1 MEANLVKRAGID
13 YTDIPAGQLHGV
25 GIRRLPGNLAAMAQ
39 GYFAARETLRRFQ
52 PHVLFFTGGYVA
64 VPMALAGRK
73 IPSLLYVPDIEPGLA
88 LKSLSRFARAIA
100 VSAEDSR
107 AYFPG
112 RAAVTVT
119 GYPVRP
125 DLAAWDR
132 RAAQDALRLSP
143 ELPTL
148 LVFGGSKG
156 SRSINNALMT
166 ILPELLAGMQVIHV
180 SGELDWPAVQA
191 NRHSLAQTLA
201 ATGNEALLD
210 ARYRPYPYLHAEM
223 GAAFAA
229 ADLAVCRAGASTLG
243 ELPAYGLPAI
253 LVPYPHAWRYQYV
266 NAEYLARH
274 DAAQIL
280 VDQELGTRLLPL
292 VLELIQDPQRLG
304 RMRQAMRSLA
314 QPGAARSI
322 AGLLRALARQQ
333 HQMASDR
340 GILP

>member
-1 MEANLVKRAGID
+1 
-13 YTDIPAGQLHGV
+13 
-25 GIRRLPGNLAAMAQ
+25 
-39 GYFAARETLRRFQ
+39 
-52 PHVLFFTGGYVA
+52 
-64 VPMALAGRK
+64 
-73 IPSLLYVPDIEPGLA
+73 
-88 LKSLSRFARAIA
+88 
-100 VSAEDSR
+100 
-107 AYFPG
+107 
-112 RAAVTVT
+112 
-119 GYPVRP
+119 
-125 DLAAWDR
+125 
-132 RAAQDALRLSP
+132 
-143 ELPTL
+143 
-148 LVFGGSKG
+148 
-156 SRSINNALMT
+156 
-166 ILPELLAGMQVIHV
+166 
-180 SGELDWPAVQA
+180 VQA